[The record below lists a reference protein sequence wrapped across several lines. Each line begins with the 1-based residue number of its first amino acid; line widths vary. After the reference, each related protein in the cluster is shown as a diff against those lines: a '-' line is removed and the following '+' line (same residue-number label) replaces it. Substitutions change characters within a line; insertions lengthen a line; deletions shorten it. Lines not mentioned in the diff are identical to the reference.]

1 MNRRDFIKTALAGLA
16 ALVLPK
22 GKAEEAPSMH
32 VRFTEAKTAWSYIWP
47 VKHKD
52 TRELIEESRSWA
64 SSNGHTD
71 PPSSTVTYA
80 DVRAMFDRN
89 HKLQTHSLVKDI
101 WVTDEWLEDWE
112 AMGWKPERLQ

>member
-1 MNRRDFIKTALAGLA
+1 MNRRNFIKTALAGLA

-22 GKAEEAPSMH
+22 GKAEEAP
-32 VRFTEAKTAWSYIWP
+32 
-47 VKHKD
+47 
-52 TRELIEESRSWA
+52 
-64 SSNGHTD
+64 
-71 PPSSTVTYA
+71 STVTYA

-112 AMGWKPERLQ
+112 AMGWKPEG